1 MEWLENIKKLK
12 KEKGLTNE
20 SLSEKSG
27 ISVGTLNKLLSG
39 ATTDPK
45 LSTLRPLADALEVS
59 LDELLA
65 IRKED
70 APGLPAA
77 LAAKYG
83 ELDDSGR
90 ETVEYIIHKER
101 QHVAA
106 V

>member
-65 IRKED
+65 IRKENTGT
-70 APGLPAA
+70 ACRARRKIRRARRLRAGN
-77 LAAKYG
+77 
-83 ELDDSGR
+83 GR
-90 ETVEYIIHKER
+90 VYH
-101 QHVAA
+101 Q
-106 V
+106 